1 MISAVAAAVV
11 VVVLV
16 VVLAAGSWLLTTG
29 CLLPAYSWLA
39 GSWTGKYSAVP
50 LLPLRAPPCFGRGR
64 RIMISDSIFGG
75 PIARRI
81 PRDLLS
87 DWLLSVTEHRADV
100 LQ

>member
-1 MISAVAAAVV
+1 MISAVAAAV

-50 LLPLRAPPCFGRGR
+50 LFPLRAPPCVGRGR
-64 RIMISDSIFGG
+64 RIY
-75 PIARRI
+75 IALNDAI
-81 PRDLLS
+81 ALILYSFPQ
-87 DWLLSVTEHRADV
+87 V
-100 LQ
+100 